1 MRLCVVQPYVPRY
14 RQPLFDAVERLIRQ
28 EQDISGSLEV
38 LAGTPK
44 GSQSKRLDNVNSAGW
59 LTELPDACLRT
70 PLGSIKWKRGVL
82 GRTKSA
88 DVVICELEPGNLTTW
103 LLLMR
108 RRLVGGPRVIL
119 WGHGKAYTHVEKR
132 LAPTLRALQVRIAD
146 LSMTYAHGGRA
157 ALLKL
162 GLPATKVRVIG
173 NSTDSAALR
182 RKVRERRNQSSLTCI
197 PSLEHVQ
204 VASRNIAIYIG
215 GLDADKR
222 IDFLLAAAEHAYGQD
237 PTFLL
242 VVAGS
247 GDAETSLAAAQNQP
261 WLRRLPYADQ
271 EAWADLAAVAN
282 AVWVPGRV
290 GLIAVDAL
298 ASELPLLTTDFPF
311 HAPELEF
318 LTEGQDYFV
327 LSQDPKIF
335 AAQALDIMRSP
346 RRERHETEDMP
357 TISSVANNIVAAA
370 LNVCQEGPPW
380 A

>member
-1 MRLCVVQPYVPRY
+1 MRLCVVQPYVPKY

-28 EQDISGSLEV
+28 EQHTSSSLEV

-44 GSQSKRLDNVNSAGW
+44 GSQSKRLDNIGTAEW

-88 DVVICELEPGNLTTW
+88 NVVICELEPGNLTTW

-108 RRLVGGPRVIL
+108 RRSVGGPRVIL
-119 WGHGKAYTHVEKR
+119 WGHGKAYTHAEKR
-132 LAPTLRALQVRIAD
+132 LAPTLRALQVRSAD
-146 LSMTYAHGGRA
+146 LSLTYAHGGRA

-162 GLPATKVRVIG
+162 GVPATKVRVIG

-182 RKVRERRNQSSLTCI
+182 QRVRERRNRPRLTCI
-197 PSLEHVQ
+197 PSLAHVE
-204 VASRNIAIYIG
+204 VDSRNIAIYIG

-222 IDFLLAAAEHAYGQD
+222 IDFLLAAAKQAYEQD

-247 GDAETSLAAAQNQP
+247 GDAETSLTAVQDQP

-298 ASELPLLTTDFPF
+298 ASELPLLTTDFPY

-318 LTEGQDYFV
+318 LTVGQDYFV
-327 LSQDPKIF
+327 LPQDPELF
-335 AAQALDIMRSP
+335 AAKALEIMRNP
-346 RRERHETEDMP
+346 CKERNETDDMP

-370 LNVCQEGPPW
+370 LNVCQEGRPW